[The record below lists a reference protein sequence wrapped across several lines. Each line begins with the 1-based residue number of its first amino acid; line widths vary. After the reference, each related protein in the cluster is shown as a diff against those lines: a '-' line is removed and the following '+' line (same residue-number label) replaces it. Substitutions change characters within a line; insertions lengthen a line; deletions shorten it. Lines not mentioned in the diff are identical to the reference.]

1 MRLRPASFKRR
12 LGGRH
17 RTSGPLMDPTPSES
31 RPSKDSTVARAQ
43 HGDVDAFGEL
53 YRDHSGRVFALCMRM
68 SGDRRQAEE
77 LMQDVFVR
85 AWERLGSFR
94 GDASFSS
101 WLHRLA
107 VNVVLAGARTD
118 RRREARVTLA
128 EDLAV
133 AEATVERAS
142 AGHGRDP
149 ALGIDLERAIAGLPP
164 GARMAFVLHD
174 VEGFSHAEIAE
185 LAGRAEGTIR
195 AQLHRARRLLM
206 EALA

>member
-1 MRLRPASFKRR
+1 
-12 LGGRH
+12 
-17 RTSGPLMDPTPSES
+17 MDPTPSDA
-31 RPSKDSTVARAQ
+31 RPTRDSTVSRAQ
-43 HGDVDAFGEL
+43 HGDVDAFEEL
-53 YRDHSGRVFALCMRM
+53 YREHSGRVFALCVRM
-68 SGDRRQAEE
+68 SGDRIHARE

-94 GDASFSS
+94 GEASFGS

-107 VNVVLAGARTD
+107 VNVVLTGARSD

-128 EDLAV
+128 EDLAA
-133 AEATVERAS
+133 AEA
-142 AGHGRDP
+142 GRRPSSGAVAAADP
-149 ALGIDLERAIAGLPP
+149 GTAIDVERAIAALPP
-164 GARMAFVLHD
+164 GARSAFVLHD

-185 LAGRAEGTIR
+185 LTGLAEGTIR

>member
-1 MRLRPASFKRR
+1 
-12 LGGRH
+12 
-17 RTSGPLMDPTPSES
+17 MDPTPTDAG
-31 RPSKDSTVARAQ
+31 PSKESAVSRAQ

-53 YRDHSGRVFALCMRM
+53 YRQHAGRVFALCLRM
-68 SGDRRQAEE
+68 SGDRTQAQE

-94 GDASFSS
+94 GEASFGS

-118 RRREARVTLA
+118 RRREARVALA
-128 EDLAV
+128 EDLAA
-133 AEATVERAS
+133 AEAG
-142 AGHGRDP
+142 GHRTRGGVGTADP
-149 ALGIDLERAIAGLPP
+149 GIAIDLERAIAALPP
-164 GARMAFVLHD
+164 GARSAFVLHD

-185 LAGRAEGTIR
+185 LCGLAEGTIR
-195 AQLHRARRLLM
+195 AQLHRARKLLM

>member
-1 MRLRPASFKRR
+1 
-12 LGGRH
+12 
-17 RTSGPLMDPTPSES
+17 MDPTPSDARPLKES
-31 RPSKDSTVARAQ
+31 PVSRAQ

-53 YRDHSGRVFALCMRM
+53 YREHAGRVFALCVRM
-68 SGDRRQAEE
+68 SGDRIHARE

-107 VNVVLAGARTD
+107 VNVVLTGVRSD
-118 RRREARVTLA
+118 RRRETRVALV
-128 EDLAV
+128 EDLAA
-133 AEATVERAS
+133 AET
-142 AGHGRDP
+142 GHGAPAGRSAADP
-149 ALGIDLERAIAGLPP
+149 GTAIDLERAIAALPP
-164 GARMAFVLHD
+164 GARSAFVLHD

-185 LAGRAEGTIR
+185 LTGLAEGTIR
-195 AQLHRARRLLM
+195 AQLHRARKLLM

>member
-1 MRLRPASFKRR
+1 
-12 LGGRH
+12 
-17 RTSGPLMDPTPSES
+17 MDPTLSDA
-31 RPSKDSTVARAQ
+31 RPPKDSAVSRAQ
-43 HGDVDAFGEL
+43 RGDVDAFGEL
-53 YRDHSGRVFALCMRM
+53 YREHAGRVFALCVRM
-68 SGDRRQAEE
+68 SGDRVHAEE

-94 GDASFSS
+94 GDANFGS

-107 VNVVLAGARTD
+107 VNVVLTGARGD

-133 AEATVERAS
+133 AEAGRRGPTGGVGTV
-142 AGHGRDP
+142 DP
-149 ALGIDLERAIAGLPP
+149 GTAIDIERAIAALPR
-164 GARMAFVLHD
+164 GARTAFVLHD

-185 LAGRAEGTIR
+185 VTGLAEGTIR
-195 AQLHRARRLLM
+195 AQLHRARKLLM

>member
-1 MRLRPASFKRR
+1 
-12 LGGRH
+12 
-17 RTSGPLMDPTPSES
+17 MDPTPSES

>member
-1 MRLRPASFKRR
+1 
-12 LGGRH
+12 
-17 RTSGPLMDPTPSES
+17 MDPTPSDARPPMES
-31 RPSKDSTVARAQ
+31 VVSRAQ

-53 YRDHSGRVFALCMRM
+53 YREHAGRVFALCIRM
-68 SGDRRQAEE
+68 SGDRIHARE

-94 GDASFSS
+94 GDASFGS

-107 VNVVLAGARTD
+107 VNVVLTGVRTD

-128 EDLAV
+128 EDLAA
-133 AEATVERAS
+133 AERGREPAVG
-142 AGHGRDP
+142 AGAVDP
-149 ALGIDLERAIAGLPP
+149 ATGIDLERAIAALPP
-164 GARMAFVLHD
+164 GARSAFVLHD

-185 LAGRAEGTIR
+185 LTGLAEGTIR
-195 AQLHRARRLLM
+195 AQLHRARKLLM